1 MHTHTHIHT
10 HTHMHTRMHTRMH
23 TCTHTHT
30 HTHTHAQL
38 VLPHDTTILDASS
51 STDDGGSKALT
62 FHWEEVQGPIR
73 NSALVS
79 DTAMLRLHDLKQ
91 GKYRY
96 KLVPLLSFPLLPPFS
111 SLPLS
116 LRSLKCPRPTPSHLH
131 FQNSAL
137 VSEIAVLYK
146 TLNKVNITTS

>member
-1 MHTHTHIHT
+1 MLTHGAMDKFPATLLNRKT
-10 HTHMHTRMHTRMH
+10 FQ
-23 TCTHTHT
+23 T

-51 STDDGGSKALT
+51 STDDGGSKALI

-96 KLVPLLSFPLLPPFS
+96 KLVPLLSFPLVPPFS

-116 LRSLKCPRPTPSHLH
+116 LRSLKCLRPTPFTISLHLH

-137 VSEIAVLYK
+137 VSEILCSTK
-146 TLNKVNITTS
+146 P